1 MSRKSIKKKLISI
14 CIPVLNEEQNIANL
28 YSELQLLAR
37 KLNNSF
43 NFEFIFTDNN
53 STDLTWKLIKK
64 ISKSDSRVRGFR
76 FTRNIGFQQSIYFN
90 YMQAKG
96 DAIVQIDAD
105 LQDPPSVITDFLKG
119 WVSGFKVVVGIRR

>member
-43 NFEFIFTDNN
+43 NFEFIFHF
-53 STDLTWKLIKK
+53 LKLKF
-64 ISKSDSRVRGFR
+64 S
-76 FTRNIGFQQSIYFN
+76 NYF
-90 YMQAKG
+90 
-96 DAIVQIDAD
+96 VQINYY
-105 LQDPPSVITDFLKG
+105 LLI
-119 WVSGFKVVVGIRR
+119 